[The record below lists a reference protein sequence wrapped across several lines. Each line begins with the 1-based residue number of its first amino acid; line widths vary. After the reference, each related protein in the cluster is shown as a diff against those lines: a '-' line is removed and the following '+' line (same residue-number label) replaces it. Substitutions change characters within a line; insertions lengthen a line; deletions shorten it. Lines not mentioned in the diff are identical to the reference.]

1 MIKKKISRNDHR
13 SFIIISKKYSSKN
26 ISRSEKFASSSNE
39 YTSFS
44 YLSSKLDNSR
54 FPQGNE
60 KLPRKQEF
68 LDKAV
73 QAVSLSRKR
82 KPSTPSQ
89 DLFLPVDPFE
99 PSFSIDFFFFFFF
112 FSSFPCS
119 CCVSQRRSFHIS
131 RVPTRHGQLFE
142 LSTTLKAR
150 AKHTRG
156 GRGSIFEPLLRRRC
170 FSFASPGG
178 TPRMGMLETEIENSS
193 DARQGNPWNSSVWLC
208 LEYFCSK
215 DVNLDLIFRLSKNSW
230 NVSHRTIFRLFVE
243 KRKRK
248 CVLKCRE
255 NYYWKQRII
264 HKENLSLRIINR
276 GTHHRE
282 FQTFFFLSLFF
293 DARMLN
299 RALPSSNLFK
309 Y

>member
-1 MIKKKISRNDHR
+1 MLCTFFVYVHFSSAFNFVNGDPIRKIQSFLLVSLRNLHSVKNVPNISSRQKTILQTRLNHKLESNLDKKKKFHETIIDLSTLFRRNIPRRIFQEARNSLLPVTSILPSHTCPANWTTLVSPR
-13 SFIIISKKYSSKN
+13 ETKNSLESKN
-26 ISRSEKFASSSNE
+26 SWTKRSKQFRSHEKESHPPQAKISSFLLTRSNLRFRSIFSS
-39 YTSFS
+39 
-44 YLSSKLDNSR
+44 
-54 FPQGNE
+54 
-60 KLPRKQEF
+60 
-68 LDKAV
+68 
-73 QAVSLSRKR
+73 
-82 KPSTPSQ
+82 
-89 DLFLPVDPFE
+89 
-99 PSFSIDFFFFFFF
+99 FFFF

-215 DVNLDLIFRLSKNSW
+215 DVNLDLIFRLSKNS
-230 NVSHRTIFRLFVE
+230 
-243 KRKRK
+243 
-248 CVLKCRE
+248 
-255 NYYWKQRII
+255 
-264 HKENLSLRIINR
+264 
-276 GTHHRE
+276 
-282 FQTFFFLSLFF
+282 
-293 DARMLN
+293 
-299 RALPSSNLFK
+299 
-309 Y
+309 